1 MLCTL
6 DRTFGTVDG
15 STIDAGS
22 ERNTVQSQRSKKIT
36 KKLKESLSR
45 RDCCLHFVDERHFFF

>member
-22 ERNTVQSQRSKKIT
+22 ERITVQSQRSKKIT
-36 KKLKESLSR
+36 KKESLSR